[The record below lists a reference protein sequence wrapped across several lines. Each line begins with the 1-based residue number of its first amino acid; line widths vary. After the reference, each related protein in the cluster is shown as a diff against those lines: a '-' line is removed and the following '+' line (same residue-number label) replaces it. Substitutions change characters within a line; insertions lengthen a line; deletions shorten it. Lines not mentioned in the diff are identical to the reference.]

1 MRNYREHLILSGTP
15 IKDALVQLTKLGSD
29 IILFVVDENDILLG
43 SITDGD
49 IRRGL
54 IKGILIEEKVDSLV
68 RETPKY
74 IIKGEI
80 DIKKINNYD
89 KWELLLLRFPI

>member
-54 IKGILIEEKVDSLV
+54 IKGILIEANISLK
-68 RETPKY
+68 TILNHMTF
-74 IIKGEI
+74 IIFTK
-80 DIKKINNYD
+80 N
-89 KWELLLLRFPI
+89 F